1 MRLLTAVL
9 LSVASPSLLA
19 TALTVSLVTGT
30 FLGVP
35 HNYTGNGQGFRM
47 GAFDVHNPHTAGLVL
62 LDVTLTGI
70 GSGDD
75 STAFSE
81 IGLFI
86 DFNNNG
92 TYEPGVDVRYA
103 AAYVAYPADN
113 GSLTFTEAIE
123 LAPGETKRFLVV
135 GKMSGTVLPKFMDGF
150 RTIVTSISATGGT
163 PTGIPTNFNE
173 GIVVINHHT
182 PLRLEYNVTGS
193 GPPYTY
199 AFRLVLDNHDGSWV
213 PGQEWGSVYFGQAV
227 FGSGGT
233 VPFAG
238 WTTNSASYPVGPYV
252 STGWSSF
259 QVAGINYDC
268 PVLVDNISPT
278 DYWMPSA
285 VGDYLTWSGTVGTFL
300 DEGQMSWSMHRFG
313 GPTVAGSANI
323 EPAYRVGDYIRV
335 VAVPAAVVRPG
346 PLETGSGAGFLVGA
360 FDVIAHSNAATLSS
374 LTLAALGTGDDSA
387 AYSDIRLYVD
397 ANGNG
402 AFDPGVD
409 TPFGASFTAFGADDG
424 SLTFNDTLNLAIN
437 ETKRLLVVCKL
448 NGSTPASYGQTFAA
462 RITAISGTGQNHSGL
477 PTAAVAGIR
486 IHAPAI
492 GVTSTGMKLSAFA
505 NGVGPGG
512 LGLSVAD
519 FVLANNAV
527 GAAALGSI
535 TVAAAGSLFDQSA
548 FSFVALYEDSNA
560 NGTFDAADTLYG
572 TAAAAFPGDD
582 GSLAFSGVM
591 NFAPGQSRRL
601 FLVVK
606 LNGGAAVGD
615 DFWARVTA
623 LGVGGGVEVAATGA
637 LVHGLTIVPGS
648 DPAGLQPGGGKNGDK
663 GSGGCVAAAPGAAA
677 AVLAALA
684 VWAITRR
691 RRQNFRLPQGR

>member
-1 MRLLTAVL
+1 
-9 LSVASPSLLA
+9 
-19 TALTVSLVTGT
+19 
-30 FLGVP
+30 
-35 HNYTGNGQGFRM
+35 
-47 GAFDVHNPHTAGLVL
+47 
-62 LDVTLTGI
+62 
-70 GSGDD
+70 
-75 STAFSE
+75 
-81 IGLFI
+81 
-86 DFNNNG
+86 
-92 TYEPGVDVRYA
+92 
-103 AAYVAYPADN
+103 
-113 GSLTFTEAIE
+113 
-123 LAPGETKRFLVV
+123 
-135 GKMSGTVLPKFMDGF
+135 
-150 RTIVTSISATGGT
+150 
-163 PTGIPTNFNE
+163 
-173 GIVVINHHT
+173 
-182 PLRLEYNVTGS
+182 
-193 GPPYTY
+193 
-199 AFRLVLDNHDGSWV
+199 
-213 PGQEWGSVYFGQAV
+213 
-227 FGSGGT
+227 
-233 VPFAG
+233 
-238 WTTNSASYPVGPYV
+238 
-252 STGWSSF
+252 
-259 QVAGINYDC
+259 
-268 PVLVDNISPT
+268 
-278 DYWMPSA
+278 MPSA

-492 GVTSTGMKLSAFA
+492 GVTSTGMNLSAFA

-691 RRQNFRLPQGR
+691 RRQNFRLP